1 VGKTHAASRA
11 YIALYLSEGVQ
22 VSDVKEHRYLA
33 GSEWLTTIPAGM
45 LAAMLA
51 VGLLAFGT
59 LRVQAS
65 PKASGDSGAGDW
77 VYVDHDLAGT
87 RYSHLKEITTSNVS
101 QLVKACAYSF
111 PDTEPS
117 QTAPIVAAG
126 RMYLTTAH
134 YTVALDGAD
143 CHLIWSSAYTPHEH
157 EPATT
162 HRGAALAEG
171 KIIRGTS
178 DGFLLALDAE
188 DGHTVWS
195 KQIADPKQGYFIS
208 MAPLVHGDLVYIG
221 PAGAETAAQGW
232 VAAFRVRDGE
242 QVWRFNIVPKDGE
255 PGADTWGPNPA
266 SRKHGGGNLW
276 TPMSFDE
283 QKNLLYVPGGNAAP
297 DLYDDDRP
305 GDNLYTNSL
314 IALDAKTGRLVW
326 YRQFVPHDVHDYDVS
341 HVAPVFKASIDGSTR
356 NVIASTGKDG
366 LLRLLDRDSK
376 DLIYSVPFT
385 TRSNV
390 EAPITRTPV
399 RVCPGTL
406 GGQEW
411 NGSSYYAKQ
420 NLLIVP
426 ATDWCAEFSKDAT
439 APDPEKEHTHA
450 FYFGG
455 QTKFDPWSAARGRLT
470 AFDASTG
477 QEKWRY
483 DAAKPMIAG
492 VTTTAGDLIFTADLA
507 GNLLALDATSGKVLL
522 RSELGGPAGGGV
534 VTYRAGGRQNVAVV
548 SGLVGV
554 YNLVAPEIGGAN
566 TTVTVFRLPG
576 K

>member
-1 VGKTHAASRA
+1 MSVPHRRQLRPRFTAVRAS
-11 YIALYLSEGVQ
+11 
-22 VSDVKEHRYLA
+22 
-33 GSEWLTTIPAGM
+33 M
-45 LAAMLA
+45 LAAVLV
-51 VGLLAFGT
+51 VGALVFGT
-59 LRVQAS
+59 QQVQAS
-65 PKASGDSGAGDW
+65 PKAVGGDAGGGDW

-87 RYSHLKEITTSNVS
+87 RYSHLKEITTNNVS

-111 PDTEPS
+111 PDKEPS
-117 QTAPIVAAG
+117 QTAPIVSAG

-134 YTVALDGAD
+134 YTVAIDGAD
-143 CHLIWSSAYTPHEH
+143 CHVIWSSIWTPREH
-157 EPATT
+157 EPAMT
-162 HRGAALAEG
+162 HRGAALADG

-208 MAPLVHGDLVYIG
+208 MAPLAHGDLVYIG

-232 VAAFRVRDGE
+232 VAAFRVRNGE
-242 QVWRFNIVPKDGE
+242 QVWRFNIVPNNGE

-276 TPMSFDE
+276 TSMSFDE

-297 DLYDDDRP
+297 DLFDDDRP

-314 IALDAKTGRLVW
+314 IALDAKTGHLVW

-341 HVAPVFKASIDGSTR
+341 HVAPVFKTTINGSTR

-366 LLRLLDRDSK
+366 LLRLLDRDST
-376 DLIYSVPFT
+376 DLIYSVAFT
-385 TRSNV
+385 NRLNV
-390 EAPITRTPV
+390 EASITRTPV

-420 NLLIVP
+420 NMLIVP

-470 AFDASTG
+470 AFEASTG

-492 VTTTAGDLIFTADLA
+492 VTTTEGDLIFTGDLA
-507 GNLLALDATSGKVLL
+507 GNLLALDARSGKLLL

-534 VTYRAGGRQNVAVV
+534 VTYRAHGRQNVAAV
-548 SGLVGV
+548 SGFVGV
-554 YNLVAPEIGGAN
+554 YNLVAPEIGGGN

>member
-1 VGKTHAASRA
+1 MT
-11 YIALYLSEGVQ
+11 
-22 VSDVKEHRYLA
+22 VSYRIWTRV
-33 GSEWLTTIPAGM
+33 
-45 LAAMLA
+45 LAAILVA
-51 VGLLAFGT
+51 LAFG
-59 LRVQAS
+59 LGASQVLAS
-65 PKASGDSGAGDW
+65 PESAATDSSGGDW

-87 RYSHLKEITTSNVS
+87 RHSPLKQITTENVS
-101 QLVKACAYSF
+101 RLVKACAYSF
-111 PDTEPS
+111 PDKEPS
-117 QTAPIVAAG
+117 QTAPIVSAG

-134 YTVALDGAD
+134 YTVAIDGAD
-143 CHLIWSSAYTPHEH
+143 CHVIWSSTWTPREH
-157 EPATT
+157 EPAMT
-162 HRGAALAEG
+162 HRGAALADG

-178 DGFLLALDAE
+178 DGFLLALDAK
-188 DGHTVWS
+188 DGRQLWA
-195 KQIADPKQGYFIS
+195 KQIADPKEGYFIS
-208 MAPLVHGDLVYIG
+208 MAPLAHGDLVYIG

-242 QVWRFNIVPKDGE
+242 QVWRFNIVPNDGE

-297 DLYDDDRP
+297 DLFDDDRP

-314 IALDAKTGRLVW
+314 IALDAKTGHLVW

-341 HVAPVFKASIDGSTR
+341 HVAPVFKTTINGSTR

-376 DLIYSVPFT
+376 DLIYSVAFT
-385 TRSNV
+385 NRLNV
-390 EAPITRTPV
+390 EASITRTPV

-420 NLLIVP
+420 NMLIVP

-439 APDPEKEHTHA
+439 APDPEKEHIHA

-477 QEKWRY
+477 QEKWRF
-483 DAAKPMIAG
+483 DAGNPMIAG
-492 VTTTAGDLIFTADLA
+492 VTTTEGDLVFTGDLA
-507 GNLLALDATSGKVLL
+507 GNLLALDARSGKVLL

-534 VTYRAGGRQNVAVV
+534 VTYRAHGRQNVAAV
-548 SGLVGV
+548 SGFVGV
-554 YNLVAPEIGGAN
+554 YNLVAPEIGGGN
-566 TTVTVFRLPG
+566 TTVTVFHLPG

>member
-1 VGKTHAASRA
+1 MGESKESQYFAMTVPHRIESHLRFMARRTS
-11 YIALYLSEGVQ
+11 ALM
-22 VSDVKEHRYLA
+22 A
-33 GSEWLTTIPAGM
+33 M
-45 LAAMLA
+45 LAACVL
-51 VGLLAFGT
+51 VFGAP
-59 LRVQAS
+59 RVQAA
-65 PKASGDSGAGDW
+65 PQGIAGDSGAGDW
-77 VYVDHDLAGT
+77 IYVDHDLAGT
-87 RYSHLKEITTSNVS
+87 RNSHLKEITTSNVS
-101 QLVKACAYSF
+101 QLVKACAYTF
-111 PDTEPS
+111 PDKEPS
-117 QTAPIVAAG
+117 QTAPIVSAG
-126 RMYLTTAH
+126 RIYVTTAH
-134 YTVALDGAD
+134 YTVAIDGAD
-143 CHLIWSSAYTPHEH
+143 CHVLWSNTWTPREH
-157 EPATT
+157 EPAMT
-162 HRGAALAEG
+162 HRGAALADG

-178 DGFLLALDAE
+178 DGFLLALDAK
-188 DGHTVWS
+188 DGHTAWS
-195 KQIADPKQGYFIS
+195 RQIADPKEGYFIS

-232 VAAFRVRDGE
+232 VGAFRIRDGE
-242 QVWRFNIVPKDGE
+242 QVWRFNIVPNDGE

-266 SRKHGGGNLW
+266 ARKHGGGNLW

-305 GDNLYTNSL
+305 GNNLYTNSL
-314 IALDAKTGRLVW
+314 IALDAATGRLVW

-341 HVAPVFKASIDGSTR
+341 HVAPVFKTKINGSTR

-376 DLIYSVPFT
+376 DVIYSVPFT
-385 TRSNV
+385 NRSNV

-420 NLLIVP
+420 NMLIVP

-492 VTTTAGDLIFTADLA
+492 VTTTDGDLIFTGDLA
-507 GNLLALDATSGKVLL
+507 GNLLALDASSGKVLL

-534 VTYRAGGRQNVAVV
+534 VTYSAHGKQNVAVV

>member
-1 VGKTHAASRA
+1 MRF
-11 YIALYLSEGVQ
+11 
-22 VSDVKEHRYLA
+22 
-33 GSEWLTTIPAGM
+33 TTVPTGM
-45 LAAMLA
+45 LMAMLA
-51 VGLLAFGT
+51 VELLAFGT

-65 PKASGDSGAGDW
+65 PKAGGGDSGAGDW

-87 RYSHLKEITTSNVS
+87 RYSHLKEITTNNVS

-111 PDTEPS
+111 PDKEPS
-117 QTAPIVAAG
+117 QTAPIVSAG

-134 YTVALDGAD
+134 YTVAIDGAD
-143 CHLIWSSAYTPHEH
+143 CHVIWSSSYTPHEH

-162 HRGAALAEG
+162 HRGAALANG

-178 DGFLLALDAE
+178 DGFLLALDAK
-188 DGHTVWS
+188 DGHTVWY

-242 QVWRFNIVPKDGE
+242 QVWRFNIVPTDGE

-314 IALDAKTGRLVW
+314 IALDAKTGRLAW

-341 HVAPVFKASIDGSTR
+341 HVAPVFKASINGSTR

-366 LLRLLDRDSK
+366 LLRLLDRDSQ

-385 TRSNV
+385 TRLNV
-390 EAPITRTPV
+390 EVPVTRTPV

-420 NLLIVP
+420 NMLIVP

-492 VTTTAGDLIFTADLA
+492 VTTTEGDLLFTGDLA
-507 GNLLALDATSGKVLL
+507 GNLLALDARSGRVLL

-534 VTYRAGGRQNVAVV
+534 VTYSAHGRQNVAVV

-554 YNLVAPEIGGAN
+554 YNLVAPEIGGGN

>member
-1 VGKTHAASRA
+1 MDLRTHGLRKYPATSR
-11 YIALYLSEGVQ
+11 L
-22 VSDVKEHRYLA
+22 R
-33 GSEWLTTIPAGM
+33 LTTLPTGILTA
-45 LAAMLA
+45 LVA
-51 VGLLAFGT
+51 VELLAFGM
-59 LRVQAS
+59 LQVQAAA
-65 PKASGDSGAGDW
+65 KAGGDPDAGDW
-77 VYVDHDLAGT
+77 IYVDHDLAGT

-101 QLVKACAYSF
+101 QLVKACSYSF
-111 PDTEPS
+111 PDKEPS
-117 QTAPIVAAG
+117 QTAPIVSAG

-143 CHLIWSSAYTPHEH
+143 CRVIWSSTYAPHEH

-162 HRGAALAEG
+162 HRGAALANG

-178 DGFLLALDAE
+178 DGYLLALDAK

-255 PGADTWGPNPA
+255 PGADTWGANPT

-283 QKNLLYVPGGNAAP
+283 QKNLLYVPAGNAAP

-326 YRQFVPHDVHDYDVS
+326 YRQFIPHDVHDYDVS
-341 HVAPVFKASIDGSTR
+341 HVAPVFKASVNGSTR

-385 TRSNV
+385 TRLNV
-390 EAPITRTPV
+390 EAHVTRTPV

-411 NGSSYYAKQ
+411 NGSSYSVKQ

-455 QTKFDPWSAARGRLT
+455 QTKFDPWSAAQGRLT

-492 VTTTAGDLIFTADLA
+492 VTTTQSDLIFTGDLA
-507 GNLLALDATSGKVLL
+507 GNLLALDARSGKVLL

-534 VTYRAGGRQNVAVV
+534 VTYSAHGRQNVAVV

-554 YNLVAPEIGGAN
+554 YNLVAPEIGGGN

>member
-1 VGKTHAASRA
+1 MS
-11 YIALYLSEGVQ
+11 IP
-22 VSDVKEHRYLA
+22 HRRLHRRF
-33 GSEWLTTIPAGM
+33 TRVPTGM
-45 LAAMLA
+45 LSAVLA
-51 VGLLAFGT
+51 VGLFVAGT
-59 LRVQAS
+59 PRGQAS
-65 PKASGDSGAGDW
+65 PKAGAGAGNAGAGDW

-87 RYSHLKEITTSNVS
+87 RYSHLKEITTRNVS
-101 QLVKACAYSF
+101 QLVKACTYSF
-111 PDTEPS
+111 PDKEPS
-117 QTAPIVAAG
+117 QTAPIVSRG

-134 YTVALDGAD
+134 HTVAVDGAD
-143 CHLIWSSAYTPHEH
+143 CHVIWSSTYTPHEH

-178 DGFLLALDAE
+178 DGFLLALDAK

-195 KQIADPKQGYFIS
+195 RQIADPKGGYFIS
-208 MAPLVHGDLVYIG
+208 MAPLVHGELVYIG
-221 PAGAETAAQGW
+221 PAGAETAAEGW

-266 SRKHGGGNLW
+266 ARQHGGGNLW
-276 TPMSFDE
+276 TAMSFDE

-341 HVAPVFKASIDGSTR
+341 HVAPVFKTSINGSMR

-420 NLLIVP
+420 NVLIVP
-426 ATDWCAEFSKDAT
+426 ATDWCAEFSKDVA

-450 FYFGG
+450 LYFGG

-477 QEKWRY
+477 REKWRY
-483 DAAKPMIAG
+483 DAANPMIAG
-492 VTTTAGDLIFTADLA
+492 VTTTEGDLIFTGDLA
-507 GNLLALDATSGKVLL
+507 GNLLALDARSGKVLL

-534 VTYRAGGRQNVAVV
+534 VTYSAGGRQNVAVV

-554 YNLVAPEIGGAN
+554 YNLVAPEIGGGN
-566 TTVTVFRLPG
+566 TTVTVFHLPG
-576 K
+576 Q